1 MVPDLQH
8 VRSLQPALDQCPLHV
23 ELGVTGEQEAA

>member
-8 VRSLQPALDQCPLHV
+8 VRSLQPTPHQRRLHV
-23 ELGVTGEQEAA
+23 ELGVTGEEEAA